1 LGNVPVYVVI
11 PLLTLHTGL
20 MGNEV
25 TMMMSL
31 MDESSATFVVV
42 VEVEDC
48 SH

>member
-1 LGNVPVYVVI
+1 LGIVPVYVVI

-20 MGNEV
+20 MGNDV

-31 MDESSATFVVV
+31 LRESPATFVVV
-42 VEVEDC
+42 VEVGDC